1 MQMRDYLAKGL
12 SLFEMEWLNSNIC
25 FIRAKRN
32 LLMLFSQ
39 HVSFTRSLKPAVRKF
54 ALRSLTFAPVT
65 SASWDLYLETLN
77 FLTLTVMVNQLK
89 LQGPSNPKTKPTR
102 NHHHLN
108 LSYRQLLS
116 ALIFMQEPFF
126 PSLSSSSM
134 LSTGQSICKR
144 KKKKVI
150 CILGTERTVLT
161 LKVHFSLINHIVN
174 LYIGHSIKKNLFNQI
189 NVPTLLCQKQL
200 SSTIFLVFSRKQW
213 IILPSSCQYVPRYMD
228 AWNFICKC

>member
-1 MQMRDYLAKGL
+1 
-12 SLFEMEWLNSNIC
+12 
-25 FIRAKRN
+25 
-32 LLMLFSQ
+32 MLFSQ

-189 NVPTLLCQKQL
+189 KVPTLLCQKQL
-200 SSTIFLVFSRKQW
+200 SCTIFLVFSRKQ
-213 IILPSSCQYVPRYMD
+213 
-228 AWNFICKC
+228 

>member
-1 MQMRDYLAKGL
+1 MPEISVCNKMAWNWPFFKEKNILISILKYKDKTPPHSLYMLCMCHKIFMQMRDYLAKGL

-39 HVSFTRSLKPAVRKF
+39 HVSFTRSLKLAVRKF

-108 LSYRQLLS
+108 LSYRKLLS
-116 ALIFMQEPFF
+116 ALIFMQEPFS

-161 LKVHFSLINHIVN
+161 LKVHFIL
-174 LYIGHSIKKNLFNQI
+174 SI
-189 NVPTLLCQKQL
+189 
-200 SSTIFLVFSRKQW
+200 FSKVHGC
-213 IILPSSCQYVPRYMD
+213 LKFYL
-228 AWNFICKC
+228 